1 MTAQVAAFNE
11 RCVAVASDSTLTIG
25 YGPKARTVQTAD
37 KVFDVGNQ
45 HRVVVMIS
53 GSANFM
59 QVPYDV
65 LIGEWKGQLSG
76 PLATVTEY
84 AESFVNWLSNN
95 STIFTTDQQDI
106 FVEWLAR
113 DIYLAIRRELQNQ
126 ITESGLAGLPWD
138 NLDVVSLTDS
148 VVSSWVEILNNRE
161 LLTGWDETTGRQ
173 SLDSRRHLVQRA
185 FDYVFDD
192 VPRTQPSDRVLLEQI
207 PLAALTRAE
216 PWGVDAT
223 VAFIGYGSTQTFPA
237 HQVVELTGAVAG
249 RALADWWEPLSVA
262 PDNRAVVTPFAQDEA
277 IQTFLRA
284 YNADFLATAHDHL
297 EAALTGVSGE
307 TADEAEELRRQ
318 AAHDALTEAFRQLSS
333 ERFIT
338 PLLDTIEALP
348 RTDMARMAESLVGI
362 QALRAASGDA
372 LPTVGGPIDVVVISR
387 EHGVEWVRRKK
398 TLND

>member
-1 MTAQVAAFNE
+1 MTAQVAVFNE

-25 YGPKARTVQTAD
+25 SGPKARTVQTAD

-45 HRVVVMIS
+45 HRVVAMIS

-65 LIGEWKGQLSG
+65 LIGEWKGQLGG
-76 PLATVTEY
+76 PLATVTQY
-84 AESFVNWLSNN
+84 AESFVNWLAAN
-95 STIFTTDQQDI
+95 STIFTSDQQDI
-106 FVEWLAR
+106 FVEWLTR
-113 DIYLAIRRELQNQ
+113 DIYLAIRRELQSEL
-126 ITESGLAGLPWD
+126 TERGLAHLPWD
-138 NLDVVSLTDS
+138 SLDVVALTDT
-148 VVSSWVEILNNRE
+148 VVGSWVDILNNRE
-161 LLTGWDETTGRQ
+161 LLKGWDEAAGRQ
-173 SLDSRRHLVQRA
+173 SLESRRPLVQRA

-192 VPRTQPSDRVLLEQI
+192 VPRTSRSDRILLEQI

-223 VAFIGYGSTQTFPA
+223 VAFIGYGSTQTFPG
-237 HQVVELTGAVAG
+237 HQVVELTGAVDG

-262 PDNRAVVTPFAQDEA
+262 PDNRAAVTPLAQDEA

-284 YNADFLATAHDHL
+284 YNADFLVTAHDHL
-297 EAALTGVSGE
+297 EAALAAVSVE
-307 TADEAEELRRQ
+307 PTDEDEGQRRQ
-318 AAHDALTEAFRQLSS
+318 AAHEALTEAFKQLSS